1 VRRLRRGQDKILRRK
16 LAPAFAQKKKT
27 SFWSTVKSLNKQR
40 AGSKVQTI
48 DGISGENDIADLMAS
63 NLKKILNTHS
73 VASRD
78 SLSSCFNSSLSMSQL
93 ADTCVVEDE
102 FIDAIGCLK
111 PHKSDASGISTELLK
126 HGTPVVSEIIADLFT
141 AILTHGY
148 MPKCFR
154 DSVLVPIPKSGKN
167 LSLSDNYRPISLASS
182 LSKILEH
189 IILDKYSH
197 YLLSNQLQFGFKS
210 GSSTSLCTGLVKN
223 IVSRYIFNGS
233 TVLGC
238 FLDASKAFDLV
249 DHGKLFSKLQH
260 RGLPTPILRF
270 LVNWYSLQEMR
281 VRWGG
286 CLSEPFGVSNGVR
299 QGGVLSPVLFA
310 VYLDG
315 LLEELSDSG
324 VGCYWGH
331 MFAGALCYA
340 DDITMAPCLCLLLDG
355 CWIFAVYMLMI
366 MVCCS
371 MLVKL
376 GLFVFVLAKTVAFYH

>member
-1 VRRLRRGQDKILRRK
+1 
-16 LAPAFAQKKKT
+16 
-27 SFWSTVKSLNKQR
+27 
-40 AGSKVQTI
+40 
-48 DGISGENDIADLMAS
+48 
-63 NLKKILNTHS
+63 
-73 VASRD
+73 
-78 SLSSCFNSSLSMSQL
+78 
-93 ADTCVVEDE
+93 
-102 FIDAIGCLK
+102 
-111 PHKSDASGISTELLK
+111 
-126 HGTPVVSEIIADLFT
+126 
-141 AILTHGY
+141 

-167 LSLSDNYRPISLASS
+167 LSISDNYHPISLASS
-182 LSKILEH
+182 LSKILYL

-210 GSSTSLCTGLVKN
+210 GSSTSLCTGLVNN

-233 TVLGC
+233 TVLGF

-281 VRWGG
+281 VRWGD
-286 CLSEPFGVSNGVR
+286 CFSEPFGVSK
-299 QGGVLSPVLFA
+299 GGVLSPVLFA

-315 LLEELSDSG
+315 LLEEFSDSG

-331 MFAGALCYA
+331 MFAGALCHVR
-340 DDITMAPCLCLLLDG
+340 LLLDG

-366 MVCCS
+366 MVCWP

-376 GLFVFVLAKTVAFYH
+376 SLFVFVLAKTVAFFPLITFNNTALPYRMKSYI